1 MLEAFVLS
9 RLLLRILFLHLTRQ
23 LFMLLLV
30 LFKQGLQRQRRLRGH
45 RGIQVALLR
54 YALAK
59 DTYSFLVFILVLAEA
74 FRELADL
81 VFELHQTRK
90 LGIAAMGLLQ
100 GLLVRLCSRQRCN
113 FGTIGGTIG
122 CIRDDFALLIN

>member
-1 MLEAFVLS
+1 LLALVLS
-9 RLLLRILFLHLTRQ
+9 RLLLHILFQHVTRQ

-30 LFKQGLQRQRRLRGH
+30 LLEQGLQSHRRLRRY

-59 DTYSFLVFILVLAEA
+59 DTYSFLVFILVLAES

-81 VFELHQTRK
+81 IFELHQARK
-90 LGIAAMGLLQ
+90 LSVAAMGLLQ
-100 GLLVRLCSRQRCN
+100 DLLVQLRSWQRCD
-113 FGTIGGTIG
+113 FGAIGRAIG
-122 CIRDDFALLIN
+122 CI

>member
-1 MLEAFVLS
+1 
-9 RLLLRILFLHLTRQ
+9 
-23 LFMLLLV
+23 MLLLV